1 MNCIIIED
9 EIPAQQLLLNYIERT
24 ADLSCL
30 GVYTSVSEVSLPN
43 LARIDL
49 LFLDIQLP
57 ELNGLD
63 FLRTLEKR
71 PSIIITTAY
80 REYAIDAFEEAVS
93 DYLLKPFSYQRFLKA
108 IFRVQKT
115 RTSEQEDIS
124 PESLFVYADRTF
136 KKIVKSDILYIKAEV
151 DYVMIYYGENKFL
164 IKDSLNHW
172 EEKLKEEGFIRV
184 HRSYLVN
191 FEKVESVEGNTITIA
206 TTSIPIGKTY
216 RDQFFALVKSRH

>member
-1 MNCIIIED
+1 MKCIIIED
-9 EIPAQQLLLNYIERT
+9 ELPAQQLLLNYIERT
-24 ADLSCL
+24 ADLSCV
-30 GVYTSVSEVSLPN
+30 GVYTSVSEVSLPG
-43 LARIDL
+43 LAKIDL

-108 IFRVQKT
+108 IFRVQKEILP
-115 RTSEQEDIS
+115 EQEESS
-124 PESLFVYADRTF
+124 PDSIFVYADRTF

-151 DYVMIYYGENKFL
+151 DYVMIYFGENKFL
-164 IKDSLNHW
+164 IKDSLNNW
-172 EEKLKEEGFIRV
+172 EEKLKDAGFIRV
-184 HRSYLVN
+184 HRSYLIN
-191 FEKVESVEGNTITIA
+191 FEKVESIEGNVIKIA
-206 TTSIPIGKTY
+206 TADIPIGKTF
-216 RDQFFALVKSRH
+216 REPFFALVKSRH

>member
-9 EIPAQQLLLNYIERT
+9 ELPAQKLLLNYIERT
-24 ADLSCL
+24 SDLLCM
-30 GVYTSVSEVSLPN
+30 GVYASVSEISMSMLRKV
-43 LARIDL
+43 DL

-63 FLRTLEKR
+63 FLRSLEMK

-115 RTSEQEDIS
+115 ITPEKVESS
-124 PESLFVYADRTF
+124 PQSIFVYVDRAF
-136 KKIVKSDILYIKAEV
+136 KKIVKSEILYIKAEV
-151 DYVMIYYGENKFL
+151 DYVMIHNQDNKLL
-164 IKDSLNHW
+164 IKDSLNNW
-172 EEKLKEEGFIRV
+172 EEKLRDAGFVRV
-184 HRSYLVN
+184 HRSYLIN
-191 FEKVESVEGNTITIA
+191 FNLVESVEGNTLKISDTH
-206 TTSIPIGKTY
+206 IPIGKTY
-216 RDQFFALVKSRH
+216 RENFFGRIKKP